1 MELIDKFLADFAS
14 FVWGLP
20 LLFLLIGGGLGLL
33 IYSKFLPFRYLFH
46 AIQILRGKYD
56 DPNDPGQITHFQAL
70 TTALSA
76 TIGMG
81 NIAGVAVAI
90 SIGGPGA
97 IFWMWVSGIIGMS
110 TKFFTSTL
118 AIMYR
123 GKEPGA
129 PDSINLD
136 SNSEDIL
143 DKKVDGK
150 KVKNVEGGPMYFIVE
165 GLGENWK
172 PLAIFFSLAGLLG
185 ALPVF
190 NVNQLTQA
198 IGDILLEP
206 NGIEV
211 TFNVNLMIGIT
222 LAIITSIVI
231 LGGLKRISQLSA
243 RLVPSMVLLYFIS
256 VVCILL
262 LNYQEVPKY
271 FMMIFTDAFSA
282 FNYSQAA
289 ASGNEDA
296 QPFLGGML
304 GGLILLGIRRGA
316 FSNEAGIGTAPM
328 AHGAAKTSEPV
339 REGLVAMLGPAIDT
353 LIVCTLTALAILVT
367 GVWETSAANGV
378 SLTATAFS
386 NSFPV
391 FGNYLLLICVIVFS
405 VSSLFSYS
413 YYGTKCMGFLVGTKH
428 KHFYNY
434 FYIASIIV
442 GATYPLSSM
451 LNLIDGSFALMA
463 IPTMTATLIMAPR
476 VMKEAKKYFDKL

>member
-1 MELIDKFLADFAS
+1 MEPIDYSIDQFLADFAS

-33 IYSKFLPFRYLFH
+33 IYSRFLPFRYLFH
-46 AIQILRGKYD
+46 AIQVLRGKYD
-56 DPNDPGQITHFQAL
+56 DPNDPGQISHFQAL

-90 SIGGPGA
+90 TIGGPGA
-97 IFWMWVSGIIGMS
+97 IFWMWVSGVIGMS

-129 PDSINLD
+129 PESIKLN
-136 SNSEDIL
+136 SNTEDIL
-143 DKKVDGK
+143 DENLEGK
-150 KVKNVEGGPMYFIVE
+150 TVKNVEGGPMYFIVE
-165 GLGENWK
+165 GLGKNWK
-172 PLAIFFSLAGLLG
+172 PLALFFSFAGLLG

-211 TFNVNLMIGIT
+211 NFNVNLIIGII
-222 LAIITSIVI
+222 LAVITAVVI

-243 RLVPSMVLLYFIS
+243 KLVPSMVLLYFVS

-271 FMMIFTDAFSA
+271 FIMIFTDAFA
-282 FNYSQAA
+282 AKNYS
-289 ASGNEDA
+289 GD
-296 QPFLGGML
+296 PLLGGMV

-328 AHGAAKTSEPV
+328 AHGAAKTNEPV

-367 GVWETSAANGV
+367 GVWETSGANGV

-391 FGNYLLLICVIVFS
+391 FGNYLLLLCVAVFS
-405 VSSLFSYS
+405 ISSLFSYS
-413 YYGTKCMGFLVGTKH
+413 YYGSKCMGFIFGHKN

-434 FYIASIIV
+434 FYIASIII

-463 IPTMTATLIMAPR
+463 IPTMTATILMAPS

>member
-1 MELIDKFLADFAS
+1 MESMDQVYSIDIFLADFAS

-20 LLFLLIGGGLGLL
+20 LLFLLIGGGLALL
-33 IYSKFLPFRYLFH
+33 IYSRFLPFRYIFH
-46 AIQILRGKYD
+46 AIQVLRGKYD
-56 DPNDPGQITHFQAL
+56 DPNDPGQISHFQAL

-97 IFWMWVSGIIGMS
+97 IFWMWISGIIGMS

-129 PDSINLD
+129 PDS
-136 SNSEDIL
+136 NSEDISAENL
-143 DKKVDGK
+143 SAKS
-150 KVKNVEGGPMYFIVE
+150 VKNVEGGPMYFIVE
-165 GLGENWK
+165 GLGKNWK
-172 PLAIFFSLAGLLG
+172 PLALFFSFAGLLG

-198 IGDILLEP
+198 IGDILLKP

-211 TFNVNLMIGIT
+211 NFKVNLIIGIF
-222 LAIITSIVI
+222 LAMITAIVI

-243 RLVPSMVLLYFIS
+243 KLVPSMVLLYFIS

-271 FMMIFTDAFSA
+271 FIMIFTDAFA
-282 FNYSQAA
+282 AKNYS
-289 ASGNEDA
+289 GD
-296 QPFLGGML
+296 PLLGGMV

-328 AHGAAKTSEPV
+328 AHGAAKTNEPV

-367 GVWETSAANGV
+367 GVWETSEANGV

-391 FGNYLLLICVIVFS
+391 FGNYLLLLCVAVFS
-405 VSSLFSYS
+405 ISSLFSYS
-413 YYGTKCMGFLVGTKH
+413 YYGSKCMGFIFGSKH

-434 FYIASIIV
+434 FYIGSIII

-451 LNLIDGSFALMA
+451 LNLIDASFALMA

-476 VMKEAKKYFDKL
+476 VMKEARKYFDKL